1 MRALL
6 MASIVLG
13 LSVGLARA
21 DDKVTEKDL
30 VGKWS
35 MKLVGGKNPSKVDRT
50 IEFTAD
56 GKYVRIE
63 DGKIFDEG
71 SYKVDGTSLKF
82 TRKGEVTAIEQK
94 ELKMNDGKISWRIN
108 NTKTRYELTRIDKD
122 K

>member
-35 MKLVGGKNPSKVDRT
+35 MKLVGGKKADKSDQR
-50 IEFTAD
+50 IEFTAGGNYVRTKD
-56 GKYVRIE
+56 GKTSE
-63 DGKIFDEG
+63 EG
-71 SYKVDGTSLKF
+71 SYKIDGTSLKL
-82 TRKGEVTAIEQK
+82 TRKDEAAAYEQK
-94 ELKMNDGKISWRIN
+94 DLKMNDGKISWRVT
-108 NTKTRYELTRIDKD
+108 NTTRYELTRIDKD